1 MRAASGWERGGS
13 GQANKNK
20 EVFQLWR
27 SERMEGRADGCGR
40 ETGWARRRCRREWR
54 QALRGAVAEG
64 GNRTEYAFVVIPANR
79 EN

>member
-1 MRAASGWERGGS
+1 
-13 GQANKNK
+13 
-20 EVFQLWR
+20 
-27 SERMEGRADGCGR
+27 MEGRADGCGR